1 MKSVEQALL
10 RRLREREIALAKT
23 ASEAWEMPV
32 TPVVI
37 IQENGE
43 LEVELMHKEFTINEL
58 MWTMFPE
65 GLE

>member
-1 MKSVEQALL
+1 MKSVEQAML

-37 IQENGE
+37 IKENGS
-43 LEVELMHKEFTINEL
+43 
-58 MWTMFPE
+58 
-65 GLE
+65 